1 MIRKEIV
8 IRNRNGLHARP
19 AAQFVK
25 IAAGGKSEVWVEK
38 DNSRV
43 NGRSI
48 MGMMLLSAEQG
59 SRLTIEVDGPD
70 EDSLWE
76 KIQELINNRF
86 HEEL

>member
-1 MIRKEIV
+1 MIRKEII

-25 IAAGGKSEVWVEK
+25 LAASSQSEVWVEK
-38 DNSRV
+38 EGSRV

-59 SRLTIEVDGPD
+59 ARLTIEVNGAD
-70 EDSLWE
+70 EEELWF
-76 KIQELINNRF
+76 KINDLVNNRF
-86 HEEL
+86 HEE

>member
-1 MIRKEIV
+1 MIRKEIT

-25 IAAGGKSEVWVEK
+25 IASSSKCDVWVEK
-38 DNSRV
+38 DGSRV

-59 SRLTIEVDGPD
+59 SSIVIELAGTD
-70 EDSLWE
+70 EDDLWF
-76 KIQELINNRF
+76 KLSELINNRF
-86 HEEL
+86 NEE